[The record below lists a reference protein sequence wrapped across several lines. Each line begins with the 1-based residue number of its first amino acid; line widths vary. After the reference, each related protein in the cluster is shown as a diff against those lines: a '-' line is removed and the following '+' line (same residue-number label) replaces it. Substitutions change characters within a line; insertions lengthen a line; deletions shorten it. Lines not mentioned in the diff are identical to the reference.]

1 MWFPNRSDTNQA
13 VQSQKMARDWILD
26 LERRG
31 LVLSVL
37 RSASLYSHMQIV
49 NFLMR
54 RLNNVEIN
62 LCLFLNGI
70 VDIPSVC

>member
-13 VQSQKMARDWILD
+13 VQSQEMARDWILD
-26 LERRG
+26 LERRK

-49 NFLMR
+49 GFLMR
-54 RLNNVEIN
+54 RLNYVVQNKFMSIFKWY
-62 LCLFLNGI
+62 C
-70 VDIPSVC
+70 